1 MNGERLIS
9 RHDLDEKAKVTR
21 TPRLRQLLF
30 YKHEESRPYRSVRVI
45 FESSEDPA
53 EMFERNLGSSQN
65 STAAAV
71 LVLVDSETLEL
82 ASRRSVIGVSRSRFA
97 STSEV
102 KSGIDEMRK

>member
-1 MNGERLIS
+1 M
-9 RHDLDEKAKVTR
+9 
-21 TPRLRQLLF
+21 
-30 YKHEESRPYRSVRVI
+30 I

-82 ASRRSVIGVSRSRFA
+82 ADYLELASRRSVIGVSRSRFA

-102 KSGIDEMRK
+102 KSGIDEMKK